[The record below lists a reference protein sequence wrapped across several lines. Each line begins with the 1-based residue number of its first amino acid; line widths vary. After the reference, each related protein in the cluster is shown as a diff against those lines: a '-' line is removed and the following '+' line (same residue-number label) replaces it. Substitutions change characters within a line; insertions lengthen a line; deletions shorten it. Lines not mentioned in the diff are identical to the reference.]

1 MARHPYTPEE
11 RKQIFARFIVATNQ
25 IMEEKGVGAVTIR
38 QVAELAGYKSSTLYH
53 YFNDLDHLIMYAS
66 MKYLQEY
73 NQRLAIYIRE
83 LKDPYLRFRSI
94 WEFFCDSAFR
104 HPEAF
109 HRLFYGKYR
118 DDLEEVI
125 RVYYEIFADE
135 LGDMDEIVLDMLH
148 HGSILKRNMSIMNP
162 LVECGRV
169 PARQAELWNE
179 IIVHCFRVLLE
190 EKMLYGD
197 KLDSLALIERHQN
210 YISALIERE

>member
-25 IMEEKGVGAVTIR
+25 IMEEKGVNAVTIR

-109 HRLFYGKYR
+109 YRLFYGKYR

-125 RVYYEIFADE
+125 RVYYEIFSDE

-148 HGSILKRNMSIMNP
+148 HGSILKRNMSIMKP
-162 LVECGRV
+162 LVECGLV
-169 PARQAELWNE
+169 PEQKAEIWNE

-197 KLDSLALIERHQN
+197 ELDSTQLIERHQS
-210 YISALIERE
+210 YISALIEQD

>member
-109 HRLFYGKYR
+109 HRLFYGKHR

-148 HGSILKRNMSIMNP
+148 HGSILKRNMSIMKP
-162 LVECGRV
+162 LVTCGLV
-169 PARQAELWNE
+169 PEQQAEIWNE

-197 KLDSLALIERHQN
+197 ELDSSQLIDRHQS
-210 YISALIERE
+210 YISALMERE